1 MTAHRDTDRLVA
13 VIDDLMR
20 PQEDH
25 RSYWS
30 AIAAAQIRLGGLV
43 VDAEDRD
50 ALRAVMSATARQPHR
65 EAWLT
70 ARGILRQRRTGSGER
85 ISRVTAS
92 LPTVALLVVQARDEL
107 ARVVECTAPG
117 ALRLELERVLA
128 TLDEVR
134 RTLYPEG

>member
-43 VDAEDRD
+43 VDA
-50 ALRAVMSATARQPHR
+50 
-65 EAWLT
+65 
-70 ARGILRQRRTGSGER
+70 
-85 ISRVTAS
+85 
-92 LPTVALLVVQARDEL
+92 
-107 ARVVECTAPG
+107 
-117 ALRLELERVLA
+117 
-128 TLDEVR
+128 
-134 RTLYPEG
+134 LYPEG